1 MACKWIT
8 DVEGSAYNRSAA
20 DGKKCNLVLQTQDM
34 FPKLSARVVMLTQFP
49 VGFSNTCSSSE
60 IETVISASLF
70 LQEYNTELCWREG
83 TSTPEEGLVALL
95 VFWVMDLF
103 FPSQEIWTGTLSHRA
118 RNLNVVAEVTLP

>member
-1 MACKWIT
+1 MEREKGKRGKMACKWLT

-34 FPKLSARVVMLTQFP
+34 FPKLSAGVVMLTQFP

-83 TSTPEEGLVALL
+83 TSRERSCGSFGILGNGPLL
-95 VFWVMDLF
+95 SK
-103 FPSQEIWTGTLSHRA
+103 P
-118 RNLNVVAEVTLP
+118 RNLDGNSIARSEES